1 MPTATHSGRR
11 AAPAPTRRAAPAPA
25 PTPTRAPEASPW
37 AQRAAAGPTPRPRVL
52 ARGGGAAAA
61 DSTQL
66 PAWRLRAAAVSL
78 SPTEDAGSAPGVTG
92 D

>member
-11 AAPAPTRRAAPAPA
+11 DAPAPT

-61 DSTQL
+61 DSPLL